1 MMMPR
6 NRTMNAV
13 EQMQATLD
21 DNQQKMPEGAY
32 LKLCNC
38 VKELH
43 HVTKLYEVT
52 YYEIYTEG
60 DECGMFMDKHVRI
73 MPQVDEFRHHIW
85 PSILKLGKLPRAQDG
100 GVPALDSVPFEMN
113 GHYFVITD
121 CKRYLKRPA
130 EDA

>member
-1 MMMPR
+1 MD
-6 NRTMNAV
+6 AV

-21 DNQQKMPEGAY
+21 VFQREMPEGAY

-38 VKELH
+38 AKELH

-52 YYEIYTEG
+52 YYEIYSDDG
-60 DECGMFMDKHVRI
+60 DMYSEKHVRI
-73 MPQVDEFRHHIW
+73 MPQVDDFRAYNLG
-85 PSILKLGKLPRAQDG
+85 SMILKHGKLPRAEDG
-100 GVPALDSVPFEMN
+100 GVPPLDSTPFEMN

>member
-1 MMMPR
+1 
-6 NRTMNAV
+6 MNAV

-21 DNQQKMPEGAY
+21 ESQQEMPEGVY

-43 HVTKLYEVT
+43 RVTKLYEVT
-52 YYEIYTEG
+52 YYEIYTEDDIG
-60 DECGMFMDKHVRI
+60 GMFMEKHVRI
-73 MPQVDEFRHHIW
+73 MPQVDDFHWHRLG
-85 PSILKLGKLPRAQDG
+85 SMILKHGKLPRAQDG